1 MRLRVIAVGTRM
13 PDWVQA
19 AWHDFAKR
27 MPKDCALEL
36 HEIKADARTQGR
48 TVPQMMHAEA
58 QRIEAAIPAQALR
71 VILDEHGQDVTTMAL
86 AGHLKAWQATGSDVA
101 LIIGGPDGLDPAL
114 KQTAREILRLSSLT
128 LPHAMVR
135 VLLAEQLYRAWSI
148 LSGHPYHRA

>member
-114 KQTAREILRLSSLT
+114 KQTARETLRLSSLT

-135 VLLAEQLYRAWSI
+135 VLLAEQI
-148 LSGHPYHRA
+148 